1 MNQSISKNFD
11 GHNVRVVG
19 TPENPLFIAADVC
32 AALDIKNPSD
42 ALSSLD
48 ADEKATI
55 ANPDSRP
62 GLGAQSFLTVTES
75 GLYHL
80 IFKSR
85 KEAAIRFR
93 RWVTQ
98 EVLPEIRKNGS
109 YLVTAQTES
118 LSARADVV
126 SVKILHL
133 VDQLIRRGV
142 PAQSASGLAS
152 NVFKDSVRQPL
163 PALPVQSLTTDE
175 Q

>member
-1 MNQSISKNFD
+1 MISTSLTKNFD

-19 TPENPLFIAADVC
+19 TPENPLFVAADVC
-32 AALDIKNPSD
+32 GALDIKNNRD
-42 ALSSLD
+42 AVEALD
-48 ADEKATI
+48 DDEKGI
-55 ANPDSRP
+55 A
-62 GLGAQSFLTVTES
+62 LTDTPSGKQQMVVITES

-85 KEAAIRFR
+85 KESAIRFR

-152 NVFKDSVRQPL
+152 NVFRDSVRQPV
-163 PALPVQSLTTDE
+163 PALPTQSLSNSDE